1 MCKDPNLNQ
10 GNIFLWLKHTIQ
22 ERKRSPPLFGE
33 LRWSCEKLRNS
44 QLPTNRKHLM
54 TARSFSSAVPVTK
67 ESALLYFLPA
77 HMLNF
82 DFKDLDCFS
91 GVRNFLI
98 GKLLAGIV
106 FHGKPL

>member
-1 MCKDPNLNQ
+1 MQRADLLGLP
-10 GNIFLWLKHTIQ
+10 IFVV
-22 ERKRSPPLFGE
+22 E
-33 LRWSCEKLRNS
+33 LRKITQF

-54 TARSFSSAVPVTK
+54 TARSFSSAIPVTK
-67 ESALLYFLPA
+67 ESVLLYFLPA

-98 GKLLAGIV
+98 DKLLAGIV
-106 FHGKPL
+106 FHGKLL